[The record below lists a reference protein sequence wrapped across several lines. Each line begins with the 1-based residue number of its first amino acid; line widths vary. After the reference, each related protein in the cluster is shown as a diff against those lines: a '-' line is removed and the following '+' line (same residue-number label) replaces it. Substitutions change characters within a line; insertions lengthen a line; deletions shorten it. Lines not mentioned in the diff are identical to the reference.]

1 MFVFESTTFQRHS
14 SQVTLLTWCWATT
27 TLTTQNYIW
36 TLGYLPYSKT
46 CPSVLPFAAALH
58 ARVWSQFC
66 SPLIRYHWEV
76 GLPIRLPIEHHL
88 IKVLSETEL
97 KTHDLVIPIPSSA
110 SSARSLCLLILTQ
123 SSVTPENMETTL
135 SRLQH
140 FESLTGGT
148 DSAIIFPLFSA
159 QGSMGSTSYQSLPFQ
174 TPLHAFTQAQL
185 LLMDQLI
192 NIPILPLSTP
202 ASLPKVINTFIT
214 SLNASLAVS
223 AALQP
228 VSATVHVLPYAT
240 SSGTMS
246 RETSMAMT
254 GMFTCMRDLAGMG
267 VGDEAKEILVRG
279 GVKQGEAN
287 DCMQFWAE
295 EWICE

>member
-1 MFVFESTTFQRHS
+1 LS
-14 SQVTLLTWCWATT
+14 
-27 TLTTQNYIW
+27 I
-36 TLGYLPYSKT
+36 K
-46 CPSVLPFAAALH
+46 
-58 ARVWSQFC
+58 
-66 SPLIRYHWEV
+66 
-76 GLPIRLPIEHHL
+76 HHL
-88 IKVLSETEL
+88 IDDFSETEL
-97 KTHDLVIPIPSSA
+97 KTHDLIISIPSSE
-110 SSARSLCLLILTQ
+110 SSARSLRLLILTQ
-123 SSVTPENMETTL
+123 SSLAPENMETTL

-148 DSAIIFPLFSA
+148 DSAIIFPLFGA
-159 QGSMGSTSYQSLPFQ
+159 QSSTGSNNNQPLPFP

-192 NIPILPLSTP
+192 NIPIIPLSTP
-202 ASLPKVINTFIT
+202 ASLTKVINTFIT

-223 AALQP
+223 AASQP
-228 VSATVHVLPYAT
+228 TSAAVHVLPYAT

-246 RETSMAMT
+246 QETRMAMT
-254 GMFTCMRDLAGMG
+254 NMFTCMRDVAEMG

-279 GVKQGEAN
+279 GVKQDEAD